1 MLHGQKTKT
10 SQLLPQLQFLHSY
23 FFFTCFK
30 INKILLMIFI
40 LYDYLLAASGLSGG
54 TWDFCCAARVS
65 LVAVHRF
72 FFIIVVGRLSCS
84 VVCEILVP

>member
-30 INKILLMIFI
+30 INKILLIIFI
-40 LYDYLLAASGLSGG
+40 FMIIYLAVSGLSCG
-54 TWDFCCAARVS
+54 TQDFCCAAWVS
-65 LVAVHRF
+65 PVVVHGLF
-72 FFIIVVGRLSCS
+72 IVVESRLSCS